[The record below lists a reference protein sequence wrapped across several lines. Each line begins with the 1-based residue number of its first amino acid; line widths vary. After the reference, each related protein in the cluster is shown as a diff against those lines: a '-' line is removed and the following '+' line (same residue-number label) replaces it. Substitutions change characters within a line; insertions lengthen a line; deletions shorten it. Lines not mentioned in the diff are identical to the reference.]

1 MTRFDS
7 TIARLSFLKA
17 KLCERAPP
25 SVANLL
31 ALPIM
36 KERQSGFMHLPA
48 LTKRRQV
55 TKTRNVK
62 SCPREANG
70 GEIKPPCALELMNW
84 QRLVKWLN
92 ETFPIR
98 VLVAFASVL
107 AAVVLWKALEGLVG

>member
-1 MTRFDS
+1 MRVDDALRFNDSPPFVSESETLRTR
-7 TIARLSFLKA
+7 A
-17 KLCERAPP
+17 
-25 SVANLL
+25 ANLL